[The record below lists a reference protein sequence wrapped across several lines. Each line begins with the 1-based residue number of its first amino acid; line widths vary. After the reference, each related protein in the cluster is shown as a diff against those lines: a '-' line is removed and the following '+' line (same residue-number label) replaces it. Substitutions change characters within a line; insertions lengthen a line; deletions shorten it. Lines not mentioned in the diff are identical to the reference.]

1 MKLLYNNVC
10 LYFFSTNQR
19 SKVKGTLEI
28 YHAYISDSN
37 GAIDTGENDTADSEG
52 WELLDQPTSPS
63 NLTPEEQP
71 AEVIIIIF
79 SI

>member
-1 MKLLYNNVC
+1 MHC
-10 LYFFSTNQR
+10 STNQR

-37 GAIDTGENDTADSEG
+37 GAIDTGEGDATSDSGG
-52 WELLDQPTSPS
+52 WELLDQPTPTT

-71 AEVIIIIF
+71 AEVCKT
-79 SI
+79 